1 MDAQKALS
9 QPNKNPCVLPR
20 VPFSLWKL
28 IPIALGC
35 AVIYQPLLEYSQC
48 FSGMDFLNLLLPHA
62 FLVGK
67 SFAYGVLP
75 LWNWYNW
82 GGSPLLAE
90 MQSASL
96 YPPMWLVC
104 AAPLPYALQLYVWF
118 HIVWGAWGT
127 AVLAN
132 HVLKTSGAAAVLAGL
147 AYAGSGFF
155 LGHVEQPNTIAVLA
169 WTPWVAWATVQFL
182 LHGRFL
188 SLTPCFIG
196 LSLLAGHPQYVLL
209 NLFFAELGIVIMF
222 GTHGL
227 SIGSGATRQPIVRV
241 IQWHFA
247 VGTGF
252 AIAAIQLL
260 PAAELKSLSERV
272 WPYDDPYAPR
282 LYVTH
287 LLAYVVPRFYNRLA
301 GTSGQPVGYTEEGVY
316 AGLLTVVLAAI
327 ASAFAVR
334 QRHKAASVLL
344 VGWVLA
350 IAYAL
355 GPEGGIAPLLRKIFP
370 ELGVFRGTARALNF
384 AALCVALLAALGVEV
399 VSLAVK
405 QHFWRR
411 ALRPLLGLIVVFDLA
426 IVHRPELS
434 SLFVNVEL
442 LKERPN
448 AATLIQPTV
457 ERPNRVFRFM
467 RNDSDYYLD
476 HRPKA
481 VVQRIYRIQP
491 NLNAIHGIALIDG
504 YEEGLLPSWRLGNF
518 LRAYNRNLRNA
529 TLDGALLS
537 LLGVDQVLT
546 EYPLAMESPY
556 WRNASPP
563 HVSHLDGVTYTV
575 LKNSAPT
582 AWFYDEATLY
592 SSCGDSTGLILS
604 GWPEASRR
612 GERGVVLKAALGQK
626 GLSHPLISASPDVFE
641 KAAAKSIFR
650 VAEILPNGMIL
661 QATDSE
667 GRAAVF
673 SQVYF
678 PGWKLRD
685 AVSKQEIGRVGFAP
699 PILSKID
706 FHEGVRVSEIGRVL
720 LRYEPYSL
728 RLGSFV
734 TLVVVALACMYL
746 ANKLCA
752 AKRAP

>member
-9 QPNKNPCVLPR
+9 QPNRIPCVLPR

-28 IPIALGC
+28 IPIVLGC
-35 AVIYQPLLEYSQC
+35 AVIYQPLLEYGQC

-67 SFAYGVLP
+67 SFAHGVLP
-75 LWNWYNW
+75 LWNWYTW

-90 MQSASL
+90 MQCASL

-118 HIVWGAWGT
+118 HIVWGAWGA
-127 AVLAN
+127 AVLSN
-132 HVLKTSGAAAVLAGL
+132 HVLKTSGAAAVMAGL

-169 WTPWVAWATVQFL
+169 WTPWLAWATVLFL
-182 LHGRFL
+182 LQGRFL
-188 SLTPCFIG
+188 FLTPWIVG
-196 LSLLAGHPQYVLL
+196 LSLLAGHPQYVLI
-209 NLFFAELGIVIMF
+209 NLIFAELGIVVMVAVQ
-222 GTHGL
+222 GV
-227 SIGSGATRQPIVRV
+227 SVGSRHRWQLARRILK
-241 IQWHFA
+241 WHLA
-247 VGTGF
+247 VGVGF

-282 LYVTH
+282 FYVTH
-287 LLAYVVPRFYNRLA
+287 LLAYVIPRFYNRLA

-316 AGLLTVVLAAI
+316 AGILTVVLAVI
-327 ASAFAVR
+327 GSALAVR
-334 QRHKAASVLL
+334 RRHKAASVLL
-344 VGWVLA
+344 LGWVLA
-350 IAYAL
+350 VAYAL
-355 GPEGGIAPLLRKIFP
+355 GPDGGIVPFLRQLFP
-370 ELGVFRGTARALNF
+370 ELGVFRGTARALNL

-411 ALRPLLGLIVVFDLA
+411 VFRPFLGLIVVLDLA

-434 SLFVNVEL
+434 SLFVSVEL
-442 LKERPN
+442 LQERTN
-448 AATLIQPTV
+448 SATLIQPTL

-476 HRPKA
+476 HQPKA

-491 NLNAIHGIALIDG
+491 NLNALHGIALIDG

-537 LLGVDQVLT
+537 LLGVVKVLT

-556 WRNASPP
+556 WRNAGPP
-563 HVSHLDGVTYTV
+563 HVSQLDGVTYTV
-575 LKNSAPT
+575 WKNSAPT
-582 AWFYDEATLY
+582 AWFYDEAALY
-592 SSCGDSTGLILS
+592 SSCGESTGVLS
-604 GWPEASRR
+604 SSWPEASRR
-612 GERGVVLKAALGQK
+612 GEQGGVLRAALGQQA
-626 GLSHPLISASPDVFE
+626 LSYPLISASPDVFE
-641 KAAAKSIFR
+641 QAAAKSTFR

-661 QATDSE
+661 EVTDSG

-673 SQVYF
+673 SQVYC

-706 FHEGVRVSEIGRVL
+706 FHEGGRVPKSSKVL

-728 RLGSFV
+728 RLGSFI
-734 TLVVVALACMYL
+734 TLMVVALACLYL
-746 ANKLCA
+746 AKKLGA
-752 AKRAP
+752 AKRVT